1 MKKIIA
7 LASTLLATS
16 VVSVGAAIA
25 SPANLTMS
33 GQSTTWKISEARSNS
48 ASGSSVSQP
57 SDMNQGKPVDV
68 RDREKAKAIN
78 TPTHTVSP
86 VAN

>member
-16 VVSVGAAIA
+16 IVSVGAEIA

-48 ASGSSVSQP
+48 TSGSSVSQP
-57 SDMNQGKPVDV
+57 SDMNQEKPVDM
-68 RDREKAKAIN
+68 RDKEKAKALD
-78 TPTHTVSP
+78 TSTHAVSP